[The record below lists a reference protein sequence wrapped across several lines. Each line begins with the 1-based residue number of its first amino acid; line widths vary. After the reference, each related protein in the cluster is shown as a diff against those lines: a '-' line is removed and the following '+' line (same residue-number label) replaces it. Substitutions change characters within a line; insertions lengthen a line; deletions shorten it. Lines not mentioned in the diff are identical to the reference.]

1 MSKSYHTLTLKQID
15 DMRHC
20 IGLDRQSPYR
30 RNNCLYYK
38 PYRNYFTTSANGSDY
53 SLWIGLENFGLAARE
68 DTDSTTFYLTPDGF
82 ETLSRYLDVTFIND
96 TKEKNQ

>member
-1 MSKSYHTLTLKQID
+1 MSKSYPTLTLKEID

-38 PYRNYFTTSANGSDY
+38 PYRNYFTTSTNASDY
-53 SLWIGLENFGLAARE
+53 IYWVGLECKDLASRE
-68 DTDSTTFYLTPDGF
+68 SPESTTFHLTPYGF
-82 ETLSRYLDVTFIND
+82 ETLSRYLDVNFIH
-96 TKEKNQ
+96 EKS

>member
-1 MSKSYHTLTLKQID
+1 MSKSYHTLTLKEID

-38 PYRNYFTTSANGSDY
+38 PYRNYYATSKDGTDTAV
-53 SLWIGLENFGLAARE
+53 WIGLESFGLAAR
-68 DTDSTTFYLTPDGF
+68 TDVESHTFYLTPEGF
-82 ETLSRYLDVTFIND
+82 ETLSRYLDVTFIHD
-96 TKEKNQ
+96 TKEKN

>member
-1 MSKSYHTLTLKQID
+1 MSKSYPTLTLKEID

-38 PYRNYFTTSANGSDY
+38 PYRNYFATSPNGSDY
-53 SLWIGLENFGLAARE
+53 ICWVGLECEVLASRE
-68 DTDSTTFYLTPDGF
+68 SPESTTFHLTPYGF
-82 ETLSRYLDVTFIND
+82 ETLSRYLDVNFIH
-96 TKEKNQ
+96 EKS

>member
-1 MSKSYHTLTLKQID
+1 MSKPYPTLTLKEIV

-38 PYRNYFTTSANGSDY
+38 PYRNYFTTSSNGSDY
-53 SLWIGLENFGLAARE
+53 RNWVGLECKDLAARE
-68 DTDSTTFYLTPDGF
+68 APESATFHLTPYGF
-82 ETLSRYLDVTFIND
+82 ETLSRYLDVNFIH
-96 TKEKNQ
+96 EKS

>member
-1 MSKSYHTLTLKQID
+1 MSKSYPTLTLKGID

-38 PYRNYFTTSANGSDY
+38 PYRNYFTTSSNGSDY
-53 SLWIGLENFGLAARE
+53 CNWVGLECKDLAARE
-68 DTDSTTFYLTPDGF
+68 VPESTTFRLTPYGF
-82 ETLSRYLDVTFIND
+82 ETLSRYLDVNFIHD
-96 TKEKNQ
+96 TKEKN